1 MTVETGKRGRAVS
14 CLEMHKSVLLYSVW
28 DLDPSVPPF
37 MRRQGLAETGV
48 WVAGAITGY
57 GLHPFIPDIL
67 LAC

>member
-1 MTVETGKRGRAVS
+1 MNVKIGKRGRAVS
-14 CLEMHKSVLLYSVW
+14 CLGIHKSFLLHSVW
-28 DLDPSVPPF
+28 DLVPSVPPF
-37 MRRQGLAETGV
+37 MRRQGLAEAGV